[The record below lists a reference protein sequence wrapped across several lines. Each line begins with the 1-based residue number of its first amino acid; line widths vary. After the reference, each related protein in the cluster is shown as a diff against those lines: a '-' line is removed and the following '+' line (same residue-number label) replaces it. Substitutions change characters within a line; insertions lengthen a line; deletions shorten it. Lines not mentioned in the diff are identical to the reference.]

1 MSYTKGSAWQRYA
14 TADELINIRHF
25 YSIKGIPTPISQID
39 GTAYGYY
46 PTVADK
52 QQEKNY
58 QTFYTDMFGQINKHG
73 KKEYRRLKPQY
84 LALQQV
90 ISDRFNVISYIPDDR
105 HEQNKYPSQNTKIST
120 RPVGAVKATRPDIF
134 DPGQQ
139 AYEQQILEK
148 TGETITPTIDT
159 SGDAYSP
166 TYFPV
171 IPEAAA
177 EEQQVLS
184 NNTQQ
189 ILNDIEAGL
198 IQVPDWFRNNI
209 EWVKS
214 GHITEQTFLAAYNQ
228 QVETGNIQIFSTE
241 GKETW
246 WVIRPSG
253 LIEQITVTQKF
264 VDKMTA
270 QGWIFSKDKPSVEE
284 PQNQNISIVF
294 YIGKGGDL
302 KTHFGIN
309 SIIVTPDEAEQLAG
323 WLYSN
328 YNTRI
333 LFVMN
338 RLTDNVRTHTVQQL
352 KDMIIQ
358 KLKDELDDS
367 DDIDDND
374 IKIPQELG
382 FMAMGITGAIALL
395 IGIGL
400 ILPDRVRR
408 KK

>member
-25 YSIKGIPTPISQID
+25 YSVDGVPVPVTQLD

-46 PTVADK
+46 KTRSDK
-52 QQEKNY
+52 EQEKNY
-58 QTFYTDMFGQINKHG
+58 QTFYRDMFGRINKYG
-73 KKEYRRLKPQY
+73 KKEYRILKPEY
-84 LALQQV
+84 VRLQQI
-90 ISDRFNVISYIPDDR
+90 ISDRFNVVSYVPEDR
-105 HEQNKYPSQNTKIST
+105 HTQNKYPSQNTKIST
-120 RPVGAVKATRPDIF
+120 RPVGAVKAPRPDVF
-134 DPGQQ
+134 DPG
-139 AYEQQILEK
+139 LEAFDQRLLEEAGGK
-148 TGETITPTIDT
+148 IEPTIDT
-159 SGDAYSP
+159 SGDAYQK
-166 TYFPV
+166 TFFPV

-177 EEQQVLS
+177 QEHVGHQPFLES
-184 NNTQQ
+184 TQQ

-214 GHITEQTFLAAYNQ
+214 GHITEQTFLDAYNN
-228 QVETGNIQIFSTE
+228 QVEVGNIHLLEQ
-241 GKETW
+241 KETW
-246 WVIRPSG
+246 WIIRPSG

-264 VDKMTA
+264 VDRMTA
-270 QGWIFSKDKPSVEE
+270 QGWIFSKDKPTIEE

-309 SIIVTPDEAEQLAG
+309 SIVVTPDEAEQIAG
-323 WLYSN
+323 WIYSN

-338 RLTDNVRTHTVQQL
+338 RLTDDLRTHTVQQL

-358 KLKDELDDS
+358 KLKDDKDDS
-367 DDIDDND
+367 DDIDDDD
-374 IKIPQELG
+374 IKKPHEPGIMGAGVAGAIGILILLG
-382 FMAMGITGAIALL
+382 F
-395 IGIGL
+395 IG
-400 ILPDRVRR
+400 DYR
-408 KK
+408 K